1 MCGIFGFFDTNNS
14 DIFYDLGKYSETRG
28 KEASG
33 FMNISKN
40 NQVIYKFPL
49 PFSDKKVGI
58 SIKKDHS
65 KNASNSYIGHT
76 RLKTHGNEEQ
86 DENNQP
92 VFSEDISIVHNGI
105 VVNYQKILKDFNL
118 KLSSELD
125 SEIIVLL
132 LDYYLKNSNIN
143 EALPQTIEN
152 LSGEVSIAGTYKKGE
167 YFFLYTN
174 TGSIYYVLNKNK
186 LMYFSSEEWITKKIK
201 SKYKIAGDI
210 YKLEAN
216 NGLIFDSNYLK
227 INNFFQECLGEEFKK
242 PSLDEIIQTFK
253 KKEIVKP
260 VLKRCNKCILPDTVP
275 FIFFDEDGI
284 CNYCINYTKH
294 EPKNI
299 SKLIERLKTEETIVV
314 GFSGGRDSS
323 YGLSYLNECLESNF
337 VAVSYD
343 WGMITDLARRNQARV
358 SGKLGVEHVWVSAD
372 INKKR
377 ENIKKNFL
385 AWLSK
390 PDLGMVPIL
399 MAGDKEWQ
407 KQLFNAAKNKNTN
420 YVVQFVSPFE
430 FTYFK
435 YGFAGI
441 RPFFTA
447 KIQKLNFITKYFVT
461 IKLSIFYLK
470 NFFKNP
476 RYLNSTLFD
485 TLKGFFSYFFQTK
498 NIISLFEY
506 LEYIEDDV
514 NNHLVKKFS
523 WELDPSTPTTWR
535 IGDGTASVYNYIYWL
550 HAGFTE
556 NDFFRSNQIRQG
568 HMSRSQALEKIH
580 LENQPRLDEIRK
592 YCELID
598 IDYDFVIET
607 LESMKKNSLVGNWKI
622 EK

>member
-58 SIKKDHS
+58 SIKKDQS

-132 LDYYLKNSNIN
+132 LDYYLKNSNID

-201 SKYKIAGDI
+201 TKYKIAGDI

-242 PSLDEIIQTFK
+242 PSLDEIVQTFK

-275 FIFFDEDGI
+275 YIFFDEGGV

-294 EPKNI
+294 QPKNI

-385 AWLSK
+385 
-390 PDLGMVPIL
+390 LGYPSQTS
-399 MAGDKEWQ
+399 EW
-407 KQLFNAAKNKNTN
+407 F
-420 YVVQFVSPFE
+420 QF
-430 FTYFK
+430 
-435 YGFAGI
+435 
-441 RPFFTA
+441 
-447 KIQKLNFITKYFVT
+447 
-461 IKLSIFYLK
+461 
-470 NFFKNP
+470 
-476 RYLNSTLFD
+476 
-485 TLKGFFSYFFQTK
+485 
-498 NIISLFEY
+498 
-506 LEYIEDDV
+506 
-514 NNHLVKKFS
+514 
-523 WELDPSTPTTWR
+523 
-535 IGDGTASVYNYIYWL
+535 
-550 HAGFTE
+550 
-556 NDFFRSNQIRQG
+556 
-568 HMSRSQALEKIH
+568 
-580 LENQPRLDEIRK
+580 
-592 YCELID
+592 
-598 IDYDFVIET
+598 
-607 LESMKKNSLVGNWKI
+607 
-622 EK
+622 